1 MPVAQTKIVWV
12 CADGSEFDSEAA
24 AEHYEAKVALV
35 ADMECADIY
44 WRDVSPDDVAEW
56 LLSKYTITRKNK
68 QTGV

>member
-24 AEHYEAKVALV
+24 AEQYESKVALI

-44 WRDVSPDDVAEW
+44 CSPECVADW
-56 LLSKYTITRKNK
+56 LLSKYTLTRKNK
-68 QTGV
+68 TTGV

>member
-12 CADGSEFDSEAA
+12 CADGSEFDGEEAA
-24 AEHYEAKVALV
+24 EQHESKVALI

-56 LLSKYTITRKNK
+56 LLERYTLTRKNK
-68 QTGV
+68 TTGV

>member
-24 AEHYEAKVALV
+24 AEQYESKVALI

-44 WRDVSPDDVAEW
+44 WRDVSPECVADW
-56 LLSKYTITRKNK
+56 LLSKYTLTRKNK
-68 QTGV
+68 TTGV